1 MSMNLEL
8 GKWPLRPA
16 WFLLL
21 LSALP
26 LALACGEEEDGTDR
40 EGLRMCCELGARCHL
55 DADDPVDSP
64 KRGCHDLG
72 HLNEPE
78 GCREQ
83 YESCMAVC
91 ADEPGEEPHACE

>member
-1 MSMNLEL
+1 MDRKL
-8 GKWPLRPA
+8 GNRPLA
-16 WFLLL
+16 AALLGL
-21 LSALP
+21 ALSAL
-26 LALACGEEEDGTDR
+26 ALGQACGDEGDGTDR

-64 KRGCHDLG
+64 KRACHDLG

-83 YESCMAVC
+83 YESCMDLC
-91 ADEPGEEPHACE
+91 EEEPGEEPHACD